1 MAGKPNAGLIDHVVR
16 FGMTSGLSAALSLG
30 LPVLLHEG
38 LGIAVQISVAIG
50 FATSYLANFVMLRSF
65 VFRSQKSLKGDL
77 WRYLVVNGSF
87 RVIEYFAFLGLYEG
101 LSMNYALAV
110 LIILTLSTI
119 MKFFGYRRLFGS

>member
-38 LGIAVQISVAIG
+38 LGIAVQIAVATG

-65 VFRSQKSLKGDL
+65 VFRSQKSLKADL
-77 WRYLVVNGSF
+77 PRYLVVNGSF

-119 MKFFGYRRLFGS
+119 MKFFGYRRLFGR